1 MRFAGIDIASEK
13 HVVAVVD
20 ERSEVVVKPKAFSED
35 ADGYRKLVELLGAP
49 GELLIAMEATGHYWK
64 NLFAALVA
72 GGYTVSLVNPLRT
85 HRFAGED
92 LQRTKTDAIDALGI
106 ARFAAQKRPVA
117 TKLPDSATEELREL
131 VRLRDRLVQDF
142 GDRVRQLH
150 RLVDLG
156 FPELTRYVRRLDS
169 ELATSIL
176 KDYPTAEAFVGVRP
190 RALSNLKYDGV
201 HFVGLELATQLIEA
215 VKTSVGRHHG
225 YAYRIQVK
233 FYCED
238 LDILRRRLK
247 ELDRDIETKLG
258 EHEVGTLLTT
268 IDGIGTQTAAKLVAV
283 LGNPADFRNERA
295 LAAYIGAVP
304 GLKLSGKATSM
315 RASLTPIGNAA
326 LRKALYM
333 PTLTAVKRSPW
344 LRAFYQRLISTGKP
358 PKVALLASMRK
369 LITAIYSV
377 AKNRKP
383 FVSRPVEGTA

>member
-20 ERSEVVVKPKAFSED
+20 ERSEVVVKPSAVSED
-35 ADGYRKLVELLGAP
+35 ADGYRKLFELLGAP
-49 GELLIAMEATGHYWK
+49 GELLVAMEATGHYWK

-72 GGYTVSLVNPLRT
+72 RGFTVALLNPLRT

-92 LQRTKTDAIDALGI
+92 LERTKTDAIDALGI

-117 TKLPDSATEELREL
+117 TMLPDSATEELREL
-131 VRLRDRLVQDF
+131 VRLRDRFLQDF

-156 FPELTRYVRRLDS
+156 FPELTRYVRSLGS

-176 KDYPTAEAFVGVRP
+176 KEYPTAEAFIGVRS

-215 VKTSVGRHHG
+215 AKTSVGRHHG
-225 YAYRIQVK
+225 YAYRIQAK

-238 LDILRRRLK
+238 LDVLRRRLK
-247 ELDRDIETKLG
+247 DLDRDIQTKLG

-268 IDGIGTQTAAKLVAV
+268 IDGIGPTTAARLVSV
-283 LGNPADFRNERA
+283 LGDPARFRSSGA
-295 LAAYIGAVP
+295 LAAYIGVVP
-304 GLKLSGKATSM
+304 GLRLSGKMTSR
-315 RASLTPIGNAA
+315 RASLTPIGHAA
-326 LRKALYM
+326 LRSALYM

-344 LRAFYQRLISTGKP
+344 LRSFYRRLIAAGKP

-369 LITAIYSV
+369 LITAVYSV
-377 AKNRKP
+377 AKHRKA
-383 FVSRPVEGTA
+383 FELRPLESAT